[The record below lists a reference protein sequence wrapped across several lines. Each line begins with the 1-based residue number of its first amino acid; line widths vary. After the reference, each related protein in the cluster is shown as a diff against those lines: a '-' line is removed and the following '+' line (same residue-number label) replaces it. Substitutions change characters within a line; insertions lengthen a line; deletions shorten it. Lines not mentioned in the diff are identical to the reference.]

1 MKVILLDDV
10 KGTGKRGE
18 IVEVSDGFARNFL
31 FSKKLATQASAQN
44 VNAALKKIEADKHK
58 KAVEKRDAL
67 EAAGKLNGILV
78 KVYAK
83 SGEGG
88 KLFGSI
94 TSKEIAEAIEKQHH
108 IKIDKK
114 TITLSETLKALG
126 SYEIDIKLYSEA
138 SAKITVE
145 VLAAQ

>member
-31 FSKKLATQASAQN
+31 FSKKLATEATQSK
-44 VNAALKKIEADKHK
+44 VNAALKKIEADKHRR
-58 KAVEKRDAL
+58 AVEKRDAL
-67 EAAGKLNGILV
+67 EAAQKLNGIAV

-83 SGEGG
+83 SGEQGR
-88 KLFGSI
+88 LFGSI
-94 TSKEIAEAIEKQHH
+94 TSKEIAEAIEEQHH
-108 IKIDKK
+108 MKIDKK

-126 SYEIDIKLYSEA
+126 SYEVEIRLFAEA
-138 SAKITVE
+138 TAKITVE
-145 VLAAQ
+145 VLPQE

>member
-1 MKVILLDDV
+1 MKVILMDDV

-31 FSKKLATQASAQN
+31 FAKKLATQATSSN
-44 VNAALKKIEADKHK
+44 VNAALKKIEADKHR

-67 EAAGKLNGILV
+67 EAASKLNGIQV

-94 TSKEIAEAIEKQHH
+94 TSKEIAEAIDAQHH

-126 SYEIDIKLYSEA
+126 SYEIEIKLYAEA

-145 VLAAQ
+145 VLAAT